1 MVTVFSYEDIVIPK
15 ETREVGDW
23 PFEEE
28 YEMPEMVFGCEQP
41 FPMGSV
47 TFPVTI
53 DKEELDQGSRLILY
67 APVFDLQA
75 TPENQRKVED
85 LDGMEV
91 AANIPTTHPSTLQPV
106 IRP

>member
-1 MVTVFSYEDIVIPK
+1 MFSYENIVIPK
-15 ETREVGDW
+15 ETREAGEW

-28 YEMPEMVFGCEQP
+28 YDIPGIVFGCEQA
-41 FPMGSV
+41 FPMGSA

-53 DKEELDQGSRLILY
+53 DKEELDQGNRLILF

-75 TPENQRKVED
+75 TPENQRKIED
-85 LDGMEV
+85 LEGIDV
-91 AANIPTTHPSTLQPV
+91 ATNIATTQPSTLQPV